1 MRRAVVISLLL
12 HATALAWLATHREPV
27 RTASAPGV
35 TFQMSYA
42 EASMVPYPRT
52 PDLPLPEREPIK
64 ETFEIDEPALPDEI
78 DERIPERMP
87 LASRP
92 APIASVRIKERKPT
106 AAPVGQPVAV
116 SLPAHPRPD
125 GCPPPRY
132 PTLARRRGQ
141 EGVVRLRLSID
152 ALGRVDAVTVLRT
165 SGFPLLDRAALKAV
179 RSWRF
184 EPAREG
190 GRPVAAELI
199 QPVEFRLRR
208 E

>member
-12 HATALAWLATHREPV
+12 HATALAWLATYREPV

-35 TFQMSYA
+35 TFQMFYA

-78 DERIPERMP
+78 DELLVERMP
-87 LASRP
+87 LRSRP
-92 APIASVRIKERKPT
+92 APIASVRIKEPKPT
-106 AAPVGQPVAV
+106 AAPVAQPVAA
-116 SLPAHPRPD
+116 SLPARPRPD

-132 PTLARRRGQ
+132 PSLARRRGQ
-141 EGVVRLRLSID
+141 EGIVRLHLSID
-152 ALGRVDAVTVLRT
+152 AAGKVDAVTVERS

-184 EPAREG
+184 EPASLD
-190 GRPVAAELI
+190 GRAVATELL
-199 QPVEFRLRR
+199 QPVEFRLR
-208 E
+208 